1 VNLDETGTT
10 TLTFLFSDV
19 EGSTALLRRLR
30 EGYTAVMSDHERLLR
45 SAWADADGREL
56 DADGDSFFVAF
67 RRPRQA
73 VEAAIAAQRA
83 IAAHDWPDGVDLRVR
98 IGVHTGEATPA
109 GDQYVG
115 LAVHR
120 AARICDAGHGGQ
132 ILISETTRSLLD
144 DEEAEIDSLDV
155 LDLGPHLL
163 KDFDRPVRIYQLA
176 IHGLPADFPA
186 LRTALGEG
194 ATQLAD
200 RQDELAAA
208 TPAGT
213 ADGSCVRVLIVDD
226 QALVR
231 TGFRMILEAE
241 PDLEVVGEAA
251 DGQEALTKARSL
263 SPDVVLMDVRMPEID
278 GIEATRRLLDEEG
291 ATAKVV
297 MLTTFDMDEYVY
309 EALRAGASGFL
320 LKDVPPEQLVT
331 GIRAVAS
338 GDALLAPSVT
348 RRVIEEFV
356 RRPPDSVRTSP
367 ERLSELTA
375 RELEVLKLIARG
387 LSNAEIAK
395 ELFVSETTVKTHVA
409 HVLMKLALRDR
420 VQAVVLA
427 YESGL
432 VQPGDS

>member
-1 VNLDETGTT
+1 VTSDETGTS

-19 EGSTALLRRLR
+19 EGSTALVRKLRD
-30 EGYTAVMSDHERLLR
+30 GYGPVMADHARLLR
-45 SAWADADGREL
+45 GAWEACGGHEL
-56 DADGDSFFVAF
+56 DAEGDSFFVAF
-67 RRPRQA
+67 RRPRHA
-73 VEAAIAAQRA
+73 VDAAVAAQRA
-83 IAAHDWPDGVDLRVR
+83 LAEGAWPDGGEVRVR
-98 IGVHTGEATPA
+98 IGVHTGEATVA
-109 GDQYVG
+109 GEKYVG

-132 ILISETTRSLLD
+132 ILVSETTRSLLQ
-144 DEEAEIDSLDV
+144 DEED
-155 LDLGPHLL
+155 DLGGAELRDLGEHMLR
-163 KDFDRPVRIYQLA
+163 DFDRPVRIYQLA
-176 IHGLPADFPA
+176 ADGLQTEFPP
-186 LRTALGEG
+186 LRTETGER
-194 ATQLAD
+194 AAQLAD
-200 RQDELAAA
+200 RQEELAA
-208 TPAGT
+208 T
-213 ADGSCVRVLIVDD
+213 AEPSGGKVRVLIVDD

-241 PDLEVVGEAA
+241 PDLEVVGEAS
-251 DGQEALTKARSL
+251 DGSEAIAQARAL
-263 SPDVVLMDVRMPEID
+263 APDVVLMDVRMPEID
-278 GIEATRRLLDEEG
+278 GIEATRQLLQSG
-291 ATAKVV
+291 NATAKVV

-320 LKDVPPEQLVT
+320 LKDVPPEQLVS

-356 RRPPDSVRTSP
+356 RRPPDSVRTP
-367 ERLSELTA
+367 PAALGELTA

-409 HVLMKLALRDR
+409 HVLMKLDLRDR

-432 VQPGDS
+432 VQPGES